1 MITLD
6 MRGVNDVD
14 VSGANILAN
23 LVNKSR
29 ELKKILLF
37 CHIPPACLRTIES
50 LIPKKATVEELIKP
64 DLDFALEWMEE
75 RSLLMNADK
84 RSRADVLSL
93 EEMEF
98 LAGIEQQDLDRLS
111 QRLMRREFTQGETIC
126 QEGDAGDRMW
136 LLAKGSVSVRLRLRS
151 GSESIR
157 IASLARGTIIG
168 EMSLIDS
175 ARRSATIV
183 ADEAVVCYELL
194 RNDFDAMLSNQPE
207 IATKLLSNLA
217 RELSR
222 RLRLTSQDLR
232 GRN

>member
-1 MITLD
+1 LVWFFGID
-6 MRGVNDVD
+6 AAR
-14 VSGANILAN
+14 AN
-23 LVNKSR
+23 L
-29 ELKKILLF
+29 
-37 CHIPPACLRTIES
+37 S
-50 LIPKKATVEELIKP
+50 LARDHGRTVEWRGSTI
-64 DLDFALEWMEE
+64 AL
-75 RSLLMNADK
+75 RY
-84 RSRADVLSL
+84 
-93 EEMEF
+93 
-98 LAGIEQQDLDRLS
+98 
-111 QRLMRREFTQGETIC
+111 
-126 QEGDAGDRMW
+126 
-136 LLAKGSVSVRLRLRS
+136 